1 MTVSGPIPDSGV
13 GQGDVAQTDEGGG
26 AQPAFDAFAREQR
39 RALVAF
45 AWTLTGD
52 VGVAE
57 DVAQDALH
65 ATWQAWERDG
75 GLRHPEAWARQVV
88 ANRAADRVRRAGRER
103 RALGLLGARPD
114 PTVDLP
120 TTDHEFW
127 DAVRALP
134 DRQAQAIALHY
145 LEDRPVAEIAE
156 ILGCAPATVKV
167 HLHRGRRALADA
179 LAPAP
184 EEGPQ

>member
-1 MTVSGPIPDSGV
+1 MIVSGPIPGRGVGEEDGGAGPDSGF
-13 GQGDVAQTDEGGG
+13 ES
-26 AQPAFDAFAREQR
+26 FARRQR

-65 ATWQAWERDG
+65 ATWQAWDREG
-75 GLRHPEAWARQVV
+75 GLHHPEAWARQVV
-88 ANRAADRVRRAGRER
+88 ANRVVDRLRRAGRER
-103 RALGLLGARPD
+103 RALDLVGALPD
-114 PTVDLP
+114 PTVELP

-134 DRQAQAIALHY
+134 TRQAQAIALHY
-145 LEDRPVAEIAE
+145 LEDRSVADIAE

-167 HLHRGRRALADA
+167 HLHRARRTLADT
-179 LAPAP
+179 LAPTAETP
-184 EEGPQ
+184 EEGPR

>member
-1 MTVSGPIPDSGV
+1 MTVSGPIPGSG
-13 GQGDVAQTDEGGG
+13 APEAT
-26 AQPAFDAFAREQR
+26 FDAFAREHR

-52 VGVAE
+52 VGMAE

-65 ATWQAWERDG
+65 ATWQAWDDG
-75 GLRHPEAWARQVV
+75 DGLRHPGAWARQVV

-103 RALGLLGARPD
+103 RALGIVGARPG
-114 PTVDLP
+114 PTAELP

-134 DRQAQAIALHY
+134 ERQAQAIALHY

-179 LAPAP
+179 LTPT
-184 EEGPQ
+184 EEGRR

>member
-1 MTVSGPIPDSGV
+1 MTVSGPIPDRGITEARSGA
-13 GQGDVAQTDEGGG
+13 GPG
-26 AQPAFDAFAREQR
+26 AAFDAFARRQR
-39 RALVAF
+39 QPLLAF

-57 DVAQDALH
+57 EVAQDALH
-65 ATWQAWERDG
+65 ATWQAWGRDG
-75 GLRHPEAWARQVV
+75 GIRHPEAWARQVV
-88 ANRAADRVRRAGRER
+88 ANRAVDRVRRAGRER
-103 RALGLLGARPD
+103 RALGLVGARPD

-134 DRQAQAIALHY
+134 ERQAQAIALHY

-179 LAPAP
+179 LTPT
-184 EEGPQ
+184 EEGRR

>member
-1 MTVSGPIPDSGV
+1 MTVSGPTSERGV
-13 GQGDVAQTDEGGG
+13 GDAGGG
-26 AQPAFDAFAREQR
+26 VGPDTAFDAFARDQR

-65 ATWQAWERDG
+65 ATWQAWHRG
-75 GLRHPEAWARQVV
+75 GGIDHPGAWARQVV
-88 ANRAADRVRRAGRER
+88 ANRAVDRLRRAGRER
-103 RALGLLGARPD
+103 RALGIVAARPE

-127 DAVRALP
+127 GAVRALP
-134 DRQAQAIALHY
+134 ARQAQAIALHY
-145 LEDRPVAEIAE
+145 LEDRPIAEIAE

-179 LAPAP
+179 LAPVI
-184 EEGPQ
+184 EEDR

>member
-1 MTVSGPIPDSGV
+1 MTVQGPTSERGV
-13 GQGDVAQTDEGGG
+13 GEAGRG
-26 AQPAFDAFAREQR
+26 AESDTTFDAFASEQR
-39 RALVAF
+39 QALVAF

-65 ATWQAWERDG
+65 ATWRAWDRGDG
-75 GLRHPEAWARQVV
+75 IHHPEAWARQVV
-88 ANRAADRVRRAGRER
+88 ANQAVERVRRAGRER
-103 RALGLLGARPD
+103 RALGRVGAWPD
-114 PTVDLP
+114 PTVALP

-134 DRQAQAIALHY
+134 ARQAQAIALHY
-145 LEDRPVAEIAE
+145 LEDRSVAEIAE

-167 HLHRGRRALADA
+167 HLHRGRRALADR
-179 LAPAP
+179 LAPAKG
-184 EEGPQ
+184 EGRL

>member
-1 MTVSGPIPDSGV
+1 MTVAGPDPDRGIGEAHRGTGRDS
-13 GQGDVAQTDEGGG
+13 
-26 AQPAFDAFAREQR
+26 AFDAFAREQR
-39 RALVAF
+39 QALVAF

-65 ATWQAWERDG
+65 ATWQAWDRGDG
-75 GLRHPEAWARQVV
+75 IRRPGAWARQVV
-88 ANRAADRVRRAGRER
+88 ANRAVDRLRRAGRER
-103 RALGLLGARPD
+103 RAIGIVGARPD
-114 PTVDLP
+114 PTVDLH

-134 DRQAQAIALHY
+134 ARQAQAIALHY
-145 LEDRPVAEIAE
+145 LEDRPVADIAE

-179 LAPAP
+179 LAPTTG
-184 EEGPQ
+184 EGRR

>member
-1 MTVSGPIPDSGV
+1 MTVSGPVPDSGV
-13 GQGDVAQTDEGGG
+13 GQAERRTGLGSAERE
-26 AQPAFDAFAREQR
+26 FDSFAREQR

-57 DVAQDALH
+57 EVAQDALH

-88 ANRAADRVRRAGRER
+88 ANRAVDRVRRAGRER
-103 RALGLLGARPD
+103 RALSVVGARPD

-127 DAVRALP
+127 DAVRGLP
-134 DRQAQAIALHY
+134 GRQAQAIALHY

-156 ILGCAPATVKV
+156 ILGCSPATVKV
-167 HLHRGRRALADA
+167 HLHRGRRALAGA
-179 LAPAP
+179 LAPDS

>member
-1 MTVSGPIPDSGV
+1 MSGPVPDAGV
-13 GQGDVAQTDEGGG
+13 GQADRRAGGPG
-26 AQPAFDAFAREQR
+26 SAEREFDSFAREQR

-52 VGVAE
+52 VGAAE
-57 DVAQDALH
+57 EVAQDALH

-75 GLRHPEAWARQVV
+75 GLRRPDAWARQVV

-103 RALGLLGARPD
+103 RALGVVGARPD

-134 DRQAQAIALHY
+134 GRQAQAIALHY
-145 LEDRPVAEIAE
+145 LEDRSVAEIAE
-156 ILGCAPATVKV
+156 VLGCAAATVKV

-179 LAPAP
+179 LAP
-184 EEGPQ
+184 ETDTGKGER